1 MCEGASINFL
11 NIALQEKFKVPSSR
25 FEIVKVWVKVLFGE
39 GLRCGR
45 EAAED
50 LSAGNGVSC

>member
-1 MCEGASINFL
+1 MCEGTSVDFL
-11 NIALQEKFKVPSSR
+11 NIALQEKFKVPGSR
-25 FEIVKVWVKVLFGE
+25 FEVVKVWVKVLFGE

-50 LSAGNGVSC
+50 LSARNCVGC